1 MAAPLLLAHNFLV
14 LMPRYKI
21 TIEYDGTPFVG
32 WQWQN
37 NGLSVQQVLQQ
48 GLEKLV
54 RKPVVIEGA
63 GRTDAGVHAQGQVAH
78 FDLQHGFDPSKIM
91 SALNFFM
98 RPHPVVV
105 LDCVAV
111 SEQFHARFS
120 ACWRRYRYI
129 ILNRRAPPILDQHRM
144 WWVPKTLNSE
154 KMHEAAQVFI
164 GQHDF
169 TTFRATR
176 CQAASALKTID
187 HCCVIQHNTQIWLEI
202 QARSFLH
209 HQVRNLMGALK
220 WVGEGKWTKH
230 DLQQALAAK
239 RRTAG
244 GPTAPASGLY
254 FMAVGYD

>member
-1 MAAPLLLAHNFLV
+1 MARQLLLAHNFFV

-21 TIEYDGTPFVG
+21 IVEYDGAPFVG

-37 NGLSVQQVLQQ
+37 NGLSIQQVLQQ
-48 GLEKLV
+48 GLEKFTQKL
-54 RKPVVIEGA
+54 VVIEGA

-78 FDLQHGFDPSKIM
+78 FDLQHAYNPSKIM

-98 RPHPVVV
+98 RPYPVVV
-105 LDCVAV
+105 LNCVEV

-120 ACWRRYRYI
+120 ACWRWYRYI
-129 ILNRRAPPILDQHRM
+129 ILNRPAPPILNQNRV
-144 WWVPKTLNSE
+144 WWVPKPLDSL
-154 KMHEAAQVFI
+154 KMHEAAQLFI

-169 TTFRATR
+169 TTFRASS
-176 CQAASALKTID
+176 CQAASAIKTID
-187 HCCVIQHNTQIWLEI
+187 HCHIRQQNTEIWFEI

-209 HQVRNLMGALK
+209 HQVRNIMGALK

-230 DLQQALAAK
+230 NIQAALAAK
-239 RRTAG
+239 TRVAG

-254 FMAVGYD
+254 FMAVGYE